1 MKLIA
6 TTIIVVA
13 CLTACGGSSKN
24 KNTTS
29 SKVPPV
35 ITTPT
40 TPTAP
45 VEAHHIQ
52 PDKVAEYVEEFK
64 QQFERLSFEYD
75 GQQYAFHFEETD
87 KENKQL
93 VTIFEKGILLIGF
106 DNDKNKPLAKLTILE
121 GDASNLKNFT
131 ATRRLN
137 GVELTITESDDD
149 AIYQGSVV
157 DAANNNKYNVRLVIN
172 ESLLSAG
179 MSRIIVD
186 GNKASIFGSLGTSTY
201 AMMKTTL
208 ESRNIDTLVIQ
219 NVSGSVNDAINLH
232 TARLVRNAGLTTV
245 MPKDGEAYSGGV
257 DLFAAGKV
265 RVYED
270 GGKLGVHSWCCENGK
285 DAGQL
290 SKTDPAHNVQLT
302 YYREMMG
309 AEKGPEFYFFTIDAA
324 PADGIHVMT
333 KAEIEKYQLTTP

>member
-1 MKLIA
+1 MKLI
-6 TTIIVVA
+6 TTALITVA
-13 CLTACGGSSKN
+13 LLSACGGSSKD
-24 KNTTS
+24 KKATTTP
-29 SKVPPV
+29 VTPPV
-35 ITTPT
+35 VTVPT
-40 TPTAP
+40 P

-52 PDKVAEYVEEFK
+52 PDKVAEYVENF
-64 QQFERLSFEYD
+64 QQQHVRLSFEYD
-75 GQQYAFHFEETD
+75 GQQYDFHFEETD

-93 VTIFEKGILLIGF
+93 ITIFEKGLLLIGF
-106 DNDKNKPLAKLTILE
+106 DEEKNEPLAKLTILE
-121 GDASNLKNFT
+121 GDTTDLENFT
-131 ATRRLN
+131 PTRKLN
-137 GVELTITESDDD
+137 GVDLTINESGDD

-157 DAANNNKYNVRLVIN
+157 DEMNNNKYNVRLVIN

-201 AMMKTTL
+201 GQMKSAIDNNNL
-208 ESRNIDTLVIQ
+208 DTLVIE

-232 TARLVRNAGLTTV
+232 TARLVRNAGLTTL
-245 MPKDGEAYSGGV
+245 MPKGGEAYSGGV

-290 SKTDPAHNVQLT
+290 SKADPAHNVQLT
-302 YYREMMG
+302 YFREMMG
-309 AEKGPEFYFFTIDAA
+309 VDKGPEFYFFTIDAA
-324 PADGIHVMT
+324 PADGIHIMT
-333 KAEIEKYQLTTP
+333 KAEIDKYQLTTP